1 MSEKKK
7 IVVADDEPFILSAL
21 QDTLSDDYAIY
32 TASNGK
38 EAIKLVEKVMP
49 NLIILDVMMPEMDGL
64 EACKQLKKNKETSS
78 IPVIILT
85 AKGQI
90 TDIEK
95 GFKSGADAYVV
106 KPFSPARLIEK
117 VEEIFEKVEMRK
129 KIIEDK
135 KKIQ

>member
-1 MSEKKK
+1 MADLKKK

-21 QDTLSDDYAIY
+21 QDTLSDSYSVT
-32 TASNGK
+32 TASSGS
-38 EAIKLVEKVMP
+38 EAIRIAQRVMP
-49 NLIILDVMMPEMDGL
+49 DLIILDVMMPEMDGL
-64 EACKQLKKNKETSS
+64 DACKNLKRDKLTAG
-78 IPVIILT
+78 IPVILLT

-129 KIIEDK
+129 KIMEDK
-135 KKIQ
+135 KKA

>member
-1 MSEKKK
+1 MAEKKK

-21 QDTLSDDYAIY
+21 QDTLSEDYSVY

-38 EAIKLVEKVMP
+38 EAIKIVEKVMP
-49 NLIILDVMMPEMDGL
+49 ALVILDVMMPEMDGL
-64 EACKQLKKNKETSS
+64 EACKQLKKNKETAS

-117 VEEIFEKVEMRK
+117 VEEIFEKIDMRK

-135 KKIQ
+135 KKI

>member
-1 MSEKKK
+1 MVESKKR

-21 QDTLSDDYAIY
+21 QDTLSDSYSVT
-32 TASNGK
+32 TASNGA
-38 EAIKLVEKVMP
+38 EAIKVAQKVLP
-49 NLIILDVMMPEMDGL
+49 DLIILDVMMPEMDGL
-64 EACKQLKKNKETSS
+64 EACKNLKRDKTTSS
-78 IPVIILT
+78 IPVILLT

-129 KIIEDK
+129 KIMEDK
-135 KKIQ
+135 KK

>member
-1 MSEKKK
+1 MAESKKR

-21 QDTLSDDYAIY
+21 QDTLSDSYSVT
-32 TASNGK
+32 TASNGA
-38 EAIKLVEKVMP
+38 EAIKVAQKVLP
-49 NLIILDVMMPEMDGL
+49 DLIVLDVMMPEMDGL
-64 EACKQLKKNKETSS
+64 EACKNLKRDKATAS
-78 IPVIILT
+78 IPIILLT

-129 KIIEDK
+129 KIMEDK
-135 KKIQ
+135 KK

>member
-1 MSEKKK
+1 MMDKKK

-21 QDTLSDDYAIY
+21 QDTLSEQYNVY
-32 TASNGK
+32 TATNGK
-38 EAIKLVEKVMP
+38 LAIEEVRNVKP
-49 NLIILDVMMPEMDGL
+49 DLIILDIMMPEMDGL
-64 EACKQLKKNKETSS
+64 EACKILKREKDTST
-78 IPVIILT
+78 IPIILLT

-129 KIIEDK
+129 KIIDEK
-135 KKIQ
+135 KKNL

>member
-1 MSEKKK
+1 
-7 IVVADDEPFILSAL
+7 
-21 QDTLSDDYAIY
+21 
-32 TASNGK
+32 
-38 EAIKLVEKVMP
+38 
-49 NLIILDVMMPEMDGL
+49 MMPDMDGL
-64 EACKQLKKNKETSS
+64 EACKVLKKDKVTAA
-78 IPVIILT
+78 IPVILLT

-117 VEEIFEKVEMRK
+117 VEEIFEKVQMRR

-135 KKIQ
+135 KKG

>member
-1 MSEKKK
+1 MADLKKK

-21 QDTLSDDYAIY
+21 QDTLSDSYSVT
-32 TASNGK
+32 TASNGA
-38 EAIKLVEKVMP
+38 EAIKVAQRVMP
-49 NLIILDVMMPEMDGL
+49 DLIILDVMMPEMDGL
-64 EACKQLKKNKETSS
+64 DACKNLKRDKLTST
-78 IPVIILT
+78 IPVILLT

-129 KIIEDK
+129 KIMEDK
-135 KKIQ
+135 KKA

>member
-1 MSEKKK
+1 MAESKKR

-21 QDTLSDDYAIY
+21 QDTLSDSYSVT
-32 TASNGK
+32 TASNGA
-38 EAIKLVEKVMP
+38 EAIKVAQKVLP
-49 NLIILDVMMPEMDGL
+49 DLIILDVMMPEMDGL
-64 EACKQLKKNKETSS
+64 EACKNLKRDKATSS
-78 IPVIILT
+78 IPVILLT

-129 KIIEDK
+129 KIMEDK
-135 KKIQ
+135 KK

>member
-1 MSEKKK
+1 MANKKK
-7 IVVADDEPFILSAL
+7 IVCADDEPFILSAL
-21 QDTLSDDYAIY
+21 QDTLSDEYAVFS
-32 TASNGK
+32 ASNGK
-38 EAIKLVEKVMP
+38 DAIKEVEKVTP
-49 NLIILDVMMPEMDGL
+49 DLIILDVMMPEMDGL
-64 EACKQLKKNKETSS
+64 EACKQLKKDKATAS
-78 IPVIILT
+78 IPVILLT

-129 KIIEDK
+129 KMKDDK
-135 KKIQ
+135 N

>member
-1 MSEKKK
+1 MAEKKK

-21 QDTLSDDYAIY
+21 QDTLSDDYSVY
-32 TASNGK
+32 TAANGRL
-38 EAIKLVEKVMP
+38 AISEVEKVRPDMV
-49 NLIILDVMMPEMDGL
+49 ILDVMMPEMDGL
-64 EACKQLKKNKETSS
+64 EACKQLKKNKDTST
-78 IPVIILT
+78 IPVILLT

-135 KKIQ
+135 KKTV

>member
-7 IVVADDEPFILSAL
+7 IVIADDEPFILSAL
-21 QDTLSDDYAIY
+21 QDTLSDDY
-32 TASNGK
+32 TVFSASNGK
-38 EAIKLVEKVMP
+38 EAVALVGKTMP
-49 NLIILDVMMPEMDGL
+49 DLAILDVMMPEMDGL
-64 EACKQLKKNKETSS
+64 EACKVLKKDSS
-78 IPVIILT
+78 TKSVPVILLT

-106 KPFSPARLIEK
+106 KPFSPARLMEK
-117 VEEIFEKVEMRK
+117 VEEIFEKVQMRK

-135 KKIQ
+135 KKA

>member
-21 QDTLSDDYAIY
+21 QDTLSDSYAVY

-38 EAIKLVEKVMP
+38 EAIKTVEKVMP
-49 NLIILDVMMPEMDGL
+49 DLIILDVMMPEMDGL
-64 EACKQLKKNKETSS
+64 EACKQLKKNKATAS

-129 KIIEDK
+129 KIIEEK
-135 KKIQ
+135 KKM

>member
-1 MSEKKK
+1 MPEKKK

-21 QDTLSDDYAIY
+21 QDTLSDDYSVY

-38 EAIKLVEKVMP
+38 EAIKTVEKVMP
-49 NLIILDVMMPEMDGL
+49 DLIILDVMMPEMDGL
-64 EACKQLKKNKETSS
+64 EACKQLKKNKETAS

-129 KIIEDK
+129 KIIEEK
-135 KKIQ
+135 KKI

>member
-1 MSEKKK
+1 MADLKKK

-21 QDTLSDDYAIY
+21 QDTLSDSYSVT
-32 TASNGK
+32 TASNGV
-38 EAIKLVEKVMP
+38 EAIKVAQRVMP
-49 NLIILDVMMPEMDGL
+49 DLIILDVMMPEMDGL
-64 EACKQLKKNKETSS
+64 DACKNLKRDKLTST
-78 IPVIILT
+78 IPVILLT

-129 KIIEDK
+129 KIMEDK
-135 KKIQ
+135 KKA

>member
-1 MSEKKK
+1 MAEKKK
-7 IVVADDEPFILSAL
+7 IVIADDEPFILSAL
-21 QDTLSDDYAIY
+21 QDTLSDEYQVF
-32 TASNGK
+32 SGNNGK
-38 EAIKLVEKVMP
+38 EAYNLAQKVMP
-49 NLIILDVMMPEMDGL
+49 DLIILDVMMPEMDGL
-64 EACKQLKKNKETSS
+64 EACKAIKKDKLTMA
-78 IPVIILT
+78 IPVILLT

-106 KPFSPARLIEK
+106 KPFSPARLLEK

-135 KKIQ
+135 KKT

>member
-1 MSEKKK
+1 MADLKKK

-21 QDTLSDDYAIY
+21 QDTLSDSYSVT
-32 TASNGK
+32 TASNGA
-38 EAIKLVEKVMP
+38 EAIRLAQKVMP
-49 NLIILDVMMPEMDGL
+49 DLIILDVMMPEMDGL
-64 EACKQLKKNKETSS
+64 DACKNLKRDKLTST
-78 IPVIILT
+78 IPVILLT

-129 KIIEDK
+129 KIMEDK
-135 KKIQ
+135 KK

>member
-1 MSEKKK
+1 MAEKKK

-21 QDTLSDDYAIY
+21 QDTLSDDYEVY

-38 EAIKLVEKVMP
+38 EAIKMVEKVSP
-49 NLIILDVMMPEMDGL
+49 DLIILDVMMPEMDGL
-64 EACKQLKKNKETSS
+64 EACKQLKKNKETAV

-106 KPFSPARLIEK
+106 KPFSPARLLEK
-117 VEEIFEKVEMRK
+117 VEEIFEKVKMRK
-129 KIIEDK
+129 KIIEEK
-135 KKIQ
+135 KNM

>member
-1 MSEKKK
+1 MSERKKV
-7 IVVADDEPFILSAL
+7 VVADDEPFILAAL
-21 QDTLSDDYAIY
+21 QDTLSEAYSVH
-32 TASNGK
+32 TASNGA
-38 EAIKLVEKVMP
+38 EAIKVAQKVMP
-49 NLIILDVMMPEMDGL
+49 DLIILDVMMPEMDGL
-64 EACKQLKKNKETSS
+64 EACRNIKRDKLTSG
-78 IPVIILT
+78 IPVILLT

-135 KKIQ
+135 KKI

>member
-1 MSEKKK
+1 MADLKKK

-21 QDTLSDDYAIY
+21 QDTLSDSYSVT
-32 TASNGK
+32 TASNGA
-38 EAIKLVEKVMP
+38 EAIKVAQRVMP
-49 NLIILDVMMPEMDGL
+49 DLIILDVMMPEMDGL
-64 EACKQLKKNKETSS
+64 DACKNLKRDKLTSA
-78 IPVIILT
+78 IPVILLT

-129 KIIEDK
+129 KIMEDK
-135 KKIQ
+135 KKT

>member
-1 MSEKKK
+1 MVESKKR

-21 QDTLSDDYAIY
+21 QDTLSDSYSVT
-32 TASNGK
+32 TASNGA
-38 EAIKLVEKVMP
+38 EAIKVALKVLP
-49 NLIILDVMMPEMDGL
+49 DLIILDVMMPEMDGL
-64 EACKQLKKNKETSS
+64 EACKNLKRDKATSS
-78 IPVIILT
+78 IPVILLT

-129 KIIEDK
+129 KIMDDK
-135 KKIQ
+135 KK

>member
-1 MSEKKK
+1 MSESKKR

-21 QDTLSDDYAIY
+21 QDTLSDSYSVT
-32 TASNGK
+32 TASNGV
-38 EAIKLVEKVMP
+38 EAIKAVQKVNP

-64 EACKQLKKNKETSS
+64 EACKNLKRDKATSS
-78 IPVIILT
+78 IPVILLT

-129 KIIEDK
+129 KIMDDK
-135 KKIQ
+135 RK

>member
-1 MSEKKK
+1 MADLKKRV
-7 IVVADDEPFILSAL
+7 VVADDEPFILSAL
-21 QDTLSDDYAIY
+21 QDTLSDSYSVT
-32 TASNGK
+32 TASNGA
-38 EAIKLVEKVMP
+38 EAIKVAERVMP
-49 NLIILDVMMPEMDGL
+49 DLIILDVMMPEMDGL
-64 EACKQLKKNKETSS
+64 EACKNLKRNKITSS
-78 IPVIILT
+78 IPVILLT

-129 KIIEDK
+129 KIMDDK
-135 KKIQ
+135 KKA

>member
-1 MSEKKK
+1 MADEKKK

-21 QDTLSDDYAIY
+21 QDTLSEDYSVT
-32 TASNGK
+32 TASSGS
-38 EAIKLVEKVMP
+38 EAIKAVQRVLPDLV
-49 NLIILDVMMPEMDGL
+49 ILDVMMPDMDGL
-64 EACKQLKKNKETSS
+64 EACKLLKKDRLTSG
-78 IPVIILT
+78 IPVILLT

-117 VEEIFEKVEMRK
+117 VEEIFEKVEMRR
-129 KIIEDK
+129 KIMEDK
-135 KKIQ
+135 KK

>member
-1 MSEKKK
+1 
-7 IVVADDEPFILSAL
+7 V
-21 QDTLSDDYAIY
+21 T
-32 TASNGK
+32 TASNGA
-38 EAIKLVEKVMP
+38 EAIKVAQRVMP
-49 NLIILDVMMPEMDGL
+49 DLIILDVMMPEMDGL
-64 EACKQLKKNKETSS
+64 DACKNLKRDKLTSA
-78 IPVIILT
+78 IPVILLT

-129 KIIEDK
+129 KIMEDK
-135 KKIQ
+135 KKT

>member
-1 MSEKKK
+1 MVESKKR

-21 QDTLSDDYAIY
+21 QDTLSDSYSVT
-32 TASNGK
+32 TASNGA
-38 EAIKLVEKVMP
+38 EAIKVAQKVLP
-49 NLIILDVMMPEMDGL
+49 DLIILDVMMPEMDGL
-64 EACKQLKKNKETSS
+64 EACKNLKRDKATSS
-78 IPVIILT
+78 IPVILLT

-129 KIIEDK
+129 KIMEDK
-135 KKIQ
+135 RK

>member
-1 MSEKKK
+1 MAEKKK

-21 QDTLSDDYAIY
+21 QDTLSEQYSVYSA
-32 TASNGK
+32 TNGK
-38 EAIKLVEKVMP
+38 IAIEEVRNVKP
-49 NLIILDVMMPEMDGL
+49 DLIILDIMMPEMDGL
-64 EACKQLKKNKETSS
+64 EACKILKRDKETSGT
-78 IPVIILT
+78 PIILLT

-135 KKIQ
+135 KKNV